1 MINNNNYYCH
11 NEPLVHFCKVHQLWS
26 KLCISTSQTAFKKS
40 SGRHSER
47 VVHKTTVKYAR
58 ERIRCRRFTDSN
70 RGFSKSTVCG
80 NYKPVTEKRMKY
92 STAPS
97 AVVVPVAVAI
107 IVVVAM
113 AVAVAVVLV
122 LVAAVV
128 GAMVAAVFTVVVTV
142 LVAVIVAVGNVNG
155 NLVVAIVVAVVPDV
169 LAAGIALNVFVG
181 FYRAFPDVDAGTLDP
196 ADNVSRSY
204 WCCR

>member
-1 MINNNNYYCH
+1 MNHSYVFVKFISCGQNFAS
-11 NEPLVHFCKVHQLWS
+11 PRR
-26 KLCISTSQTAFKKS
+26 KLLLK
-40 SGRHSER
+40 R
-47 VVHKTTVKYAR
+47 VAAVIQKEVHKTTVKYAR

-155 NLVVAIVVAVVPDV
+155 NLVVAVVPDV